1 MGIITMATLPSLEGM
16 NGGAMLGVLSTCRS
30 TLSMAPRVWSTP
42 AMSVR
47 VRARWSLRVT
57 MARRGGVGGGGV
69 VVDDL
74 LYAGGFGGGWEGVGG
89 CSAILSGGEA
99 EEDAEGGGK
108 GNDDGD
114 PSCDDAFIHI
124 STVRGG

>member
-1 MGIITMATLPSLEGM
+1 
-16 NGGAMLGVLSTCRS
+16 
-30 TLSMAPRVWSTP
+30 
-42 AMSVR
+42 MSVHLEHGTAC
-47 VRARWSLRVT
+47 VEYSCHVGAGEGALVT
-57 MARRGGVGGGGV
+57 AGDNGEEGGVGSGGV

-89 CSAILSGGEA
+89 YSAILSGGEA
-99 EEDAEGGGK
+99 EEDAEGGGE